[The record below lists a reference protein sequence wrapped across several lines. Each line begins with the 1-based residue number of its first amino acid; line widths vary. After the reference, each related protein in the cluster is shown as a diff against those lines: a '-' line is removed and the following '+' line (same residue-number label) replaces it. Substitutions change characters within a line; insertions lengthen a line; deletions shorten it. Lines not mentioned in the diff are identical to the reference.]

1 MNGLPI
7 DGSPIQSTPPMARR
21 RVIRATLFASLALA
35 LWAFALPARASSA
48 PFCDDRGASASAMP
62 PALDAPDEALA
73 RARSCPTA
81 GDELCL
87 FVAIA
92 RTHPAPARGLDGF
105 DGILPAR
112 GVVLPRLAGA
122 PFDRA
127 PPVRLANGDATSRV
141 ERPPRP

>member
-1 MNGLPI
+1 
-7 DGSPIQSTPPMARR
+7 
-21 RVIRATLFASLALA
+21 
-35 LWAFALPARASSA
+35 
-48 PFCDDRGASASAMP
+48 MP